1 MNALAMVLPSITTMD
16 NHHQYCSNHSFKH
29 FYTLSPSHSTQSPD
43 KRICVPRNDH
53 PMTMVHLEN
62 KH

>member
-16 NHHQYCSNHSFKH
+16 NHQQYCSIHSFKH
-29 FYTLSPSHSTQSPD
+29 LHTLFPFHSTELPE

-53 PMTMVHLEN
+53 PMAMVHLEN